1 MKNLIYKI
9 TNLVNN
15 KVYIG
20 QTTQG
25 LLQRQRE
32 HVSRFNRGERDHKL
46 YQAFRKYGLESFTFE
61 VVCFALCE
69 TYLNALEISFITEY
83 NSYNK
88 GYNMTV
94 GGDTVSKETRQK
106 LSNIFKGRKIT
117 WYDKIVE
124 TKRNNGTLGNRI
136 KTTFKLQ
143 DPSGKILQGNNLSLF
158 CKENNLDQ
166 SNLLKTL
173 KNAKACKGY
182 ILLERSTTSSKE
194 RRD

>member
-9 TNLVNN
+9 TNTVNN

-46 YQAFRKYGLESFTFE
+46 YQAFRKYGIECFTFE
-61 VVCFALCE
+61 VICYALCE
-69 TYLNALEISFITEY
+69 TYLDALEIAFITNY

-106 LSNIFKGRKIT
+106 LSAIFKGRKIT

-124 TKRNNGTLGNRI
+124 TKRKNNTLGNGSQ
-136 KTTFKLQ
+136 TTYKVQ
-143 DPSGKILQGNNLSLF
+143 NPQGAILTGENLNLF
-158 CKENNLDQ
+158 C
-166 SNLLKTL
+166 
-173 KNAKACKGY
+173 
-182 ILLERSTTSSKE
+182 
-194 RRD
+194 

>member
-9 TNLVNN
+9 TNTINN

-46 YQAFRKYGLESFTFE
+46 YLAFRKYGIDVFKFE
-61 VVCFALCE
+61 VICVALDAS
-69 TYLNALEISFITEY
+69 YLNELEVAFIIEY

-94 GGDTVSKETRQK
+94 GGNTVSEETKQK
-106 LSNIFKGRKIT
+106 LRNIFKGRKIT

-124 TKRNNGTLGNRI
+124 TKRVNGTLGNGR
-136 KTTFKLQ
+136 KTTYKVQ
-143 DPSGKILQGNNLSLF
+143 TPNGILHTGDNLHLY
-158 CKENNLDQ
+158 CKEQQLDY

-173 KNAKACKGY
+173 KRPTACKGY